1 MYITISIFVI
11 LFLIVTLLVRIFFAK
26 NVFETFQIIN
36 STQTLFVLLIM
47 LFCFFKDMQEF
58 IDLAL
63 IYVIISYAGVVA
75 FLKFIKEKEKAKN

>member
-1 MYITISIFVI
+1 MYIFISIFVI
-11 LFLIVTLLVRIFFAK
+11 LFLIVALLLRLFSAK
-26 NVFETFQIIN
+26 NVFEAFQIIN

-75 FLKFIKEKEKAKN
+75 FLKFMKEREKAKD